1 MLTFK
6 FVSLVLT
13 SPLAWS
19 ATKSNCVNWA
29 TLWLVVM
36 YIKQIEHFLVPTK
49 LEVLMED
56 CKQLSQTLGMVSYA
70 RSGLG
75 NILACMRGFLMYI
88 SIASAKLTES
98 SLN

>member
-1 MLTFK
+1 M
-6 FVSLVLT
+6 
-13 SPLAWS
+13 
-19 ATKSNCVNWA
+19 
-29 TLWLVVM
+29 
-36 YIKQIEHFLVPTK
+36 PTK